1 MSAKK
6 ILLIVLGSIL
16 GIIAL
21 FITFLYYIL
30 APLEKTDNKIIKRE
44 IVFQETN
51 KVLYVETQY
60 RGITGDYEEIILSE
74 FPIEKQNRPD
84 KQTDYVFYTSEIF
97 YKKDKNGKIFIFAP
111 QSGKNIPE
119 IPFKNIEV
127 VFIGL
132 KTADEIRDYETNYRK
147 YGLQRI
153 SIYDKDG

>member
-1 MSAKK
+1 MNKK
-6 ILLIVLGSIL
+6 IIFFIL
-16 GIIAL
+16 GGLLSVFALCFII
-21 FITFLYYIL
+21 
-30 APLEKTDNKIIKRE
+30 
-44 IVFQETN
+44 
-51 KVLYVETQY
+51 LYVVLSSTEKLNGNIKHTDILLNNGNSIY
-60 RGITGDYEEIILSE
+60 VKTANWGLAGNHNEISLSE
-74 FPIEKQNRPD
+74 FSFDEKKTPN

-97 YKKDKNGKIFIFAP
+97 YKEGENGKVFIFAP

-127 VFIGL
+127 IFKGL